1 MICVIAVGLCVIFF
15 GLGVAIGIVTQQ
27 RREADAHLLID
38 KVSAD
43 CASRLAETA
52 TMSKIAHRLNDACA
66 GHEPRLS
73 DNIRNGSD
81 FVVRAAEALKKQL
94 EVMTKLTAAF
104 RKSRMKQSKTLAV
117 DDEVSRPYDRQR
129 DQQTLFIDRHPR
141 TRSKDSSSQNVH
153 LNVWHY
159 VAQFDGH
166 TIPRP
171 EAFELA
177 HCSGLSS
184 EGFSYFARTPPTF
197 QKVIVA
203 VGSPT
208 DLQFSVAEIL
218 RTRTAREEGEQGFL
232 STCLV
237 AHRLE
242 KVYKWNSAQCRIV
255 MCADL
260 AHAM

>member
-1 MICVIAVGLCVIFF
+1 MIYVIAVGLCVIFF
-15 GLGVAIGIVTQQ
+15 GLGIAIGIVIQQ

-52 TMSKIAHRLNDACA
+52 AMSKIAHRLNDACV
-66 GHEPRLS
+66 GHHPRLS
-73 DNIRNGSD
+73 DNIRHGSD

-104 RKSRMKQSKTLAV
+104 RQSRMKQSKALA
-117 DDEVSRPYDRQR
+117 DGDEVSGAYDGQR
-129 DQQTLFIDRHPR
+129 DQRTLFIDRHPR
-141 TRSKDSSSQNVH
+141 ARSKHSSSQNLH
-153 LNVWHY
+153 LNMWQY

-171 EAFELA
+171 EAFELV

-184 EGFSYFARTPPTF
+184 EGFSYFARTPPVF

-232 STCLV
+232 STCLIT
-237 AHRLE
+237 HRLE
-242 KVYKWNSAQCRIV
+242 DVYKWNSPQCRIV

-260 AHAM
+260 AHAV